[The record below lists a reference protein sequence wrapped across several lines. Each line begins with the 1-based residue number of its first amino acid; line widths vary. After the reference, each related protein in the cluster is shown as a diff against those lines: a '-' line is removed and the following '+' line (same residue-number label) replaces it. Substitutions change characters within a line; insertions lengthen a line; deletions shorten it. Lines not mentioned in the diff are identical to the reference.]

1 MNILCHKDNCPICN
15 LFDMTLTH
23 TSNERILLMLT
34 LGPDSATQGRLN
46 IIYVF
51 RRMRKKIFA
60 RLIVMFRKKI
70 V

>member
-51 RRMRKKIFA
+51 RRMR
-60 RLIVMFRKKI
+60 
-70 V
+70 